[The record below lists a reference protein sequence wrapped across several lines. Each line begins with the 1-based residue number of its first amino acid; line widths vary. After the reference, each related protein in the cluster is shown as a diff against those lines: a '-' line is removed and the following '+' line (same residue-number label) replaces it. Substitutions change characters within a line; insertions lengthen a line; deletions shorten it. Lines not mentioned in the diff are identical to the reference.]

1 MMQKNLIFSFSYF
14 ATVGKYTEN
23 PYGRKRQ
30 ERDSDLYDISAER
43 KSERQQNVFFNRCQL
58 LISRGVNSA
67 TRIMKTVQTG
77 KVSIKYSQKWSQR
90 GLQTSLYTKI
100 RFFFT
105 KHRENLQAYKKS
117 NCPKRTENFV
127 WRLRL
132 QESVVFIVFVSLQQS
147 SVLDVIIF

>member
-1 MMQKNLIFSFSYF
+1 MMQKNLIFSFSYL

-43 KSERQQNVFFNRCQL
+43 KNERQQNVFFNRCKL

-90 GLQTSLYTKI
+90 GLQTSLPKLDFIFQQTWRK
-100 RFFFT
+100 F
-105 KHRENLQAYKKS
+105 ASYKKS
-117 NCPKRTENFV
+117 YCPKRTENFV
-127 WRLRL
+127 RRLRL

>member
-1 MMQKNLIFSFSYF
+1 MMPKNLIFSFSYL

-43 KSERQQNVFFNRCQL
+43 KNERQQNVFFNRCKL

-67 TRIMKTVQTG
+67 TRIIDCPNWQGVHKILKKMEPKSTTNVT
-77 KVSIKYSQKWSQR
+77 
-90 GLQTSLYTKI
+90 TKI

-117 NCPKRTENFV
+117 YCPKRTENFV
-127 WRLRL
+127 RRLRL
-132 QESVVFIVFVSLQQS
+132 QESVVVIVFVSLQQS

>member
-1 MMQKNLIFSFSYF
+1 MMQKNLICSFSYL

-43 KSERQQNVFFNRCQL
+43 KNERQQNVFFNCCKL

-67 TRIMKTVQTG
+67 TRTMKTVQTG

-90 GLQTSLYTKI
+90 GLQTSLPKLD
-100 RFFFT
+100 FFFFY
-105 KHRENLQAYKKS
+105 QASRKFAS
-117 NCPKRTENFV
+117 
-127 WRLRL
+127 L
-132 QESVVFIVFVSLQQS
+132 QEILLSKEDWEWAIDSEPIRARGKIVLV
-147 SVLDVIIF
+147 

>member
-1 MMQKNLIFSFSYF
+1 MMQKNLICNFSYL

-43 KSERQQNVFFNRCQL
+43 KNERQQNVFFNCCKL

-90 GLQTSLYTKI
+90 GLQTSLPKLD
-100 RFFFT
+100 FFFLPNIEKICKPT
-105 KHRENLQAYKKS
+105 RNPIA
-117 NCPKRTENFV
+117 KRG
-127 WRLRL
+127 LRMGY
-132 QESVVFIVFVSLQQS
+132 
-147 SVLDVIIF
+147 

>member
-1 MMQKNLIFSFSYF
+1 MMQKNLIFSFSYL

-43 KSERQQNVFFNRCQL
+43 KNERQQNVFFNRCKL

-67 TRIMKTVQTG
+67 TRIIKTVQTG

-90 GLQTSLYTKI
+90 GLQTSLPKLD
-100 RFFFT
+100 FFCT

-117 NCPKRTENFV
+117 YCPKRTENFV
-127 WRLRL
+127 RRLRL
-132 QESVVFIVFVSLQQS
+132 QESVEVIVFVSLQQS

>member
-1 MMQKNLIFSFSYF
+1 MMQKNLIFSFSYL

-43 KSERQQNVFFNRCQL
+43 KNERQQNVFFNRCKL

-77 KVSIKYSQKWSQR
+77 QVSIKYSQKWSQR
-90 GLQTSLYTKI
+90 GLQTPLPKLDF
-100 RFFFT
+100 FFFT

-117 NCPKRTENFV
+117 YCQKRTENG
-127 WRLRL
+127 LL
-132 QESVVFIVFVSLQQS
+132 TQS
-147 SVLDVIIF
+147 PFGLEEKLF

>member
-1 MMQKNLIFSFSYF
+1 MMQKNLICSFSYL

-43 KSERQQNVFFNRCQL
+43 KNERQQNVFFNRCKL

-67 TRIMKTVQTG
+67 TRIMKTVQTDQ
-77 KVSIKYSQKWSQR
+77 VSIKYSQKWSQR
-90 GLQTSLYTKI
+90 GLQTSLPKLD
-100 RFFFT
+100 FFFT

-117 NCPKRTENFV
+117 YCQKRTENG
-127 WRLRL
+127 LL
-132 QESVVFIVFVSLQQS
+132 TQS
-147 SVLDVIIF
+147 PFGLEEKLF

>member
-1 MMQKNLIFSFSYF
+1 MMQKNLICSFSYL

-43 KSERQQNVFFNRCQL
+43 KNERQQNVFFNCCKL

-90 GLQTSLYTKI
+90 GLQTSLPKLD
-100 RFFFT
+100 FFFT

-117 NCPKRTENFV
+117 YCQKRTENG
-127 WRLRL
+127 LL
-132 QESVVFIVFVSLQQS
+132 TQS
-147 SVLDVIIF
+147 PFGLEEKLFS